1 MSLRVIQWGT
11 GSVGAES
18 LRAILDSAELE
29 LVGVKVFSEDK
40 DGADA
45 GSLAGREPVGILAT
59 ADVDTI
65 LAAEAD
71 CVAYMPRTGSV
82 AEVCAL
88 LSSGKNVVTTAFL
101 FHPERIAAPDREALR
116 DACTAGGATLHGT
129 GLNPGNL
136 SAALPFALSGMSR
149 TIERLTLQERADW
162 SAYESTSITFDQM
175 RFGQPPDEVTE
186 ARSESL
192 ARTSGLFQQQVWL
205 LADTLDA
212 AIDEVTTTLEVV
224 PAQHAHVIGGRELA
238 VGTVAGQ
245 RWRWSGRRDGATLV
259 EIEALWTV
267 GGEDPPDWPTP
278 QHGWTL
284 TVEGEP
290 SMQVHFIS
298 LASFERRA
306 SMAEH
311 VAAANIATAMQAVNA
326 ITAVCA
332 APPGFATAATLPP
345 IRSARGFGRPG

>member
-1 MSLRVIQWGT
+1 
-11 GSVGAES
+11 
-18 LRAILDSAELE
+18 
-29 LVGVKVFSEDK
+29 
-40 DGADA
+40 
-45 GSLAGREPVGILAT
+45 
-59 ADVDTI
+59 
-65 LAAEAD
+65 
-71 CVAYMPRTGSV
+71 
-82 AEVCAL
+82 
-88 LSSGKNVVTTAFL
+88 
-101 FHPERIAAPDREALR
+101 
-116 DACTAGGATLHGT
+116 
-129 GLNPGNL
+129 
-136 SAALPFALSGMSR
+136 MSR
-149 TIERLTLQERADW
+149 SIERLTLQERADW

-192 ARTSGLFQQQVWL
+192 ARTSDLFRQQVWL

-212 AIDEVTTTLEVV
+212 DIDEVATTLDVV
-224 PAQHAHVIGGRELA
+224 TAHQDHVISGRELA
-238 VGTVAGQ
+238 AGTVAGQ
-245 RWRWSGRRDGATLV
+245 RWRWSGRRDGRTLV

-326 ITAVCA
+326 IPAVCA
-332 APPGFATAATLPP
+332 APPGFATAATLPV
-345 IRSARGFGRPG
+345 IRSARGFGGQKLNQPGHGPGWHHMSGAAGNRTPVLERRSRSSPGAVCIDVFSVPALAQTRRRQTQSGLSPDHSSRREVSSKSPR